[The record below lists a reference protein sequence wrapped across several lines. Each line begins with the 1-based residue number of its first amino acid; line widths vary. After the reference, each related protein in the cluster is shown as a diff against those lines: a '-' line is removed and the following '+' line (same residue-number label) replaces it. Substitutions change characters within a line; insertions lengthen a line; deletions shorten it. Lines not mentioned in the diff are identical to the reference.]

1 MKKSTLCRFCSV
13 PLSIFFLLSLII
25 FPTPN
30 LKAQFLT
37 LPVNVSYLS
46 QRADII
52 VQGRVIDVWYEN
64 LPGYANIPTVKVSL
78 EVENML
84 RGPEG
89 YTYTFRE
96 VLIGLKALEGKNTYH
111 VGQRILVFLPSPSR
125 YGLTSPIGIEQ
136 GRFHIARNSDG
147 EEVVVNEIDNAGL
160 FKNMDTTPYMSAL
173 PLSRNRMKKTE
184 TAGRG
189 PVRLDGFV
197 ALVKS
202 LMTLPRIQ

>member
-1 MKKSTLCRFCSV
+1 MKKRTLRRFCHIA
-13 PLSIFFLLSLII
+13 LSTVFVFSLII
-25 FPTPN
+25 FPDPN
-30 LKAQFLT
+30 LMAQLLT

-46 QRADII
+46 RRADII
-52 VQGRVIDVWYEN
+52 VQGRVVDVRYEN
-64 LPGYANIPTVKVSL
+64 LPGYANIPTVEVSL

-89 YTYTFRE
+89 HTYTFRE
-96 VLIGLKALEGKNTYH
+96 VLIGLKAREGKNTYH
-111 VGQRILVFLPSPSR
+111 VGERILVFLPSPSR
-125 YGLTSPIGIEQ
+125 YGLSSPIGIEQ
-136 GRFHIARNSDG
+136 GRFHIARSPEG
-147 EEVVVNEIDNAGL
+147 EEIVVNEIDNAGL
-160 FKNMDTTPYMSAL
+160 FKNMDTASYMSAMQ
-173 PLSRNRMKKTE
+173 LSQNRMKNMQ

>member
-1 MKKSTLCRFCSV
+1 MKKRTLRRFRIISSSTV
-13 PLSIFFLLSLII
+13 FLLSLII
-25 FPTPN
+25 FPASN

-37 LPVNVSYLS
+37 LPVNLSYLS

-52 VQGRVIDVWYEN
+52 VQGRIIDVRYEN
-64 LPGYANIPTVKVSL
+64 LPGYANIPTVEVSL

-89 YTYTFRE
+89 RTYLFRE
-96 VLIGLKALEGKNTYH
+96 VLLGLKAREGKNSYH

-125 YGLTSPIGIEQ
+125 YGLSSPIGIEQ
-136 GRFHIARNSDG
+136 GRFHIARNPDG
-147 EEVVVNEIDNAGL
+147 EEIIVNEIDNAGL
-160 FKNMDTTPYMSAL
+160 FKNMDTTSYLSAMQ
-173 PLSRNRMKKTE
+173 LSRNRMKYTE

>member
-1 MKKSTLCRFCSV
+1 MEKRTLRFFCRIS
-13 PLSIFFLLSLII
+13 LLTVFILALII
-25 FPTPN
+25 FPASN
-30 LKAQFLT
+30 LKAQLLT

-52 VQGRVIDVWYEN
+52 VQGRIIDVRYEN

-84 RGPEG
+84 RGPQG
-89 YTYTFRE
+89 RTYTFRE
-96 VLIGLKALEGKNTYH
+96 ALLGFKASEGKTAYH

-125 YGLTSPIGIEQ
+125 YGLSSPIGIEQ
-136 GRFHIARNSDG
+136 GRFHIARNPDG
-147 EEVVVNEIDNAGL
+147 EEIVVNEMDNAGL

-173 PLSRNRMKKTE
+173 QLSRNRMKNTE